1 MRPFKFLAMAAFA
14 TVTAA
19 AALADLVHLQDFFAV
34 PAQSNQQ
41 VEMLCVVA
49 GPEAAGKM
57 CMILENGVVPVA
69 NRVLL
74 PGPNFIPVPQHWA
87 TSYTATGPEIEGR
100 SVLTSGVGLN

>member
-1 MRPFKFLAMAAFA
+1 MRAFKYLAMAAFA

-87 TSYTATGPEIEGR
+87 ASYTATGPEIEGKWIIWG
-100 SVLTSGVGLN
+100 SN